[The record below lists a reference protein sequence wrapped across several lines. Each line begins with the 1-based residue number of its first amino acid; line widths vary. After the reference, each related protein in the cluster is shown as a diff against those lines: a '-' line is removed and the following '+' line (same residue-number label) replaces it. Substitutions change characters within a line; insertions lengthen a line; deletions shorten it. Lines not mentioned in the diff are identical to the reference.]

1 MRSLRTVLLAAVVVS
16 RSVEAWGATEE
27 EKFLGMFKKFGV
39 SENSLTSKKPCLCV
53 GGSFDGGAG
62 RLALFKL
69 NDRYHYECRMPF
81 FNQQGDQMGSG
92 SCVSAGGTVTV
103 LSK

>member
-27 EKFLGMFKKFGV
+27 EKFLGVFKKFGV

-53 GGSFDGGAG
+53 GAASTGERAVWPSSSSTTATTT
-62 RLALFKL
+62 
-69 NDRYHYECRMPF
+69 
-81 FNQQGDQMGSG
+81 
-92 SCVSAGGTVTV
+92 SAGCRFSISRATKWVAAAA
-103 LSK
+103 